1 MRALAALLA
10 GLATASPAPAS
21 VDIVYAQRPSATSQ
35 GFMFAWT
42 RETRPLADGF
52 RVFRGRSR
60 PSDVVPRASGLRLFG
75 GSGSFGVDLT
85 PSRLLLAVDDGVRIY
100 AAPTRDR
107 RGVCFAVDFRP
118 RCTYTLMHGLDPHVD
133 LAGRQAAGSVSGI
146 ADDSIVRLEVG
157 FGSRHVRARLGRN
170 AFYLRLRPRSPGPT
184 QLVAFDRS
192 GTRHVYLVRPCPPPP
207 QSLPLVPGAMLV
219 PPVQCG

>member
-42 RETRPLADGF
+42 RD
-52 RVFRGRSR
+52 
-60 PSDVVPRASGLRLFG
+60 SGLRLFG
-75 GSGSFGVDLT
+75 GGGSFGVDLT
-85 PSRLLLAVDDGVRIY
+85 HSRLLLAVDDGVRIY